1 MIQRCTNPNR
11 ADHRHYGG
19 RGIMVYE
26 PWHDPRV
33 FITWIEANLGPRP
46 ERMTLDRVNVN
57 GNYEPGNVRWATWAQ
72 QRANRRP

>member
-1 MIQRCTNPNR
+1 
-11 ADHRHYGG
+11 
-19 RGIMVYE
+19 MVYE